1 MTFDFT
7 AFISPFSWRYGSG
20 EMRRTW
26 SEQHK
31 YELWRR
37 IWVALARVQHDVGL
51 VSVKELRDL
60 EKHEKDIDIKRILE
74 LEKETKHDVVAAIHE
89 FAEKA
94 RIGGGKIHLG
104 ATSMDVVDNADA
116 LRIKEA
122 LEIVNE
128 RTTKLLSLFATKIT
142 EYRDVPCMAWTH
154 LQPAEPTTV
163 GYRLALYAQDLLLDA
178 WIYRHITGEV
188 LRGKGL
194 KGAVG
199 TSGSY
204 QKVLEGTR
212 MTASKMEEKVMG
224 VLGIKAFPVSTQV
237 YPRKA
242 DYFMFTL
249 LASIASS
256 AAKFAEDLRILQS
269 PSIGEWSEPFG
280 KSQVGSS
287 AMPFK
292 KNPINSEKIC
302 SLARYVAQLPLV
314 ALENAT
320 LSHLERTL
328 DDSANRR
335 VVIPEAFL
343 AVDEILL
350 TATKI
355 VEGLVINRKRIAF
368 NLNQYGPFAATEV
381 IIIEAVKRG
390 ANRQEMHEL
399 SRNISMTAWQQ
410 VQAGKPNPMEK
421 LLVAEKKLSKYL
433 KPPEIKKFM
442 DVSHHVGDA
451 PERAIKLAKE
461 INKTIQENNND

>member
-1 MTFDFT
+1 MSFDFT
-7 AFISPFSWRYGSG
+7 AYISPFSWRYGSE
-20 EMRRTW
+20 EMRRIW

-37 IWVALARVQHDVGL
+37 IWVALAAAQHDAGL
-51 VSVKELRDL
+51 VSTKKLRDL

-74 LEKETKHDVVAAIHE
+74 LEKETKHDVVAAIRE

-94 RIGGGKIHLG
+94 KIGGGKIHLG

-122 LEIVNE
+122 LEIVND
-128 RTTKLLSLFATKIT
+128 RVTKFLSLFAKKIE
-142 EYRDVPCMAWTH
+142 EYSDVPCMAWTH

-178 WIYRHITGEV
+178 SMYRFVMSEV

-212 MTASKMEEKVMG
+212 MSASEMEKKVMDA
-224 VLGIKAFPVSTQV
+224 LGMKAFPVATQV

-242 DYFMFTL
+242 DYFVFTL

-280 KSQVGSS
+280 KTQVGSS

-302 SLARYVAQLPLV
+302 SLARFVAQLPLV

-355 VEGLVINRKRIAF
+355 VEGLVINRERIAF
-368 NLNQYGPFAATEV
+368 NLGQYGPFAATEV
-381 IIIEAVKRG
+381 IIIEAVKKG

-399 SRNISMTAWQQ
+399 LRNISMTAWQA
-410 VQAGKPNPMEK
+410 VQTGKPNPMEK
-421 LLVAEKKLSKYL
+421 LLSAEKKLSKYL
-433 KPPEIKKFM
+433 KPSEIKKLM
-442 DVSHHVGDA
+442 DVSRHVGDT
-451 PERAIKLAKE
+451 PERARKLVLSMRKQLNE
-461 INKTIQENNND
+461 K